1 MLKNM
6 AVAGLVAFSAS
17 AAAQYATQSGSGE
30 VWKNPYGLCW
40 HSAFWT
46 PDQAIEGC
54 DAVARPVVEPRAA
67 APVQQVA
74 EPKVE
79 PAPAPVAQE
88 PAPAPVPVAAPA
100 PQPSYEK
107 VTLSADELF

>member
-1 MLKNM
+1 MRAGFGSMPGAVPNQEREEMLKNI
-6 AVAGLVAFSAS
+6 AVAALAAFSAS
-17 AAAQYATQSGSGE
+17 ATAQYATQSGTGE

-46 PDQAIEGC
+46 PDQAIDGC
-54 DAVARPVVEPRAA
+54 DAVARPAPAPQAV

-79 PAPAPVAQE
+79 P
-88 PAPAPVPVAAPA
+88 
-100 PQPSYEK
+100 
-107 VTLSADELF
+107 